1 MGQRYKAQ
9 FVDDQQAEAG
19 HLPRQV
25 QQPSLV
31 PGLHQ
36 LVHQRCCGGEA
47 HRHPAL
53 ARGQAQSQGD
63 VGLAGAA
70 VADGNDVLTALD
82 VFATGQFHQ
91 QGLVHRG
98 DGRKVNGVQAFD
110 GRESGG
116 ADPPLHQSL
125 VAVDKFQF
133 GQPEQVFG
141 VVHALGGALGRHL
154 PVFPEEAGQLQF
166 LQVMLQ

>member
-1 MGQRYKAQ
+1 M
-9 FVDDQQAEAG
+9 
-19 HLPRQV
+19 
-25 QQPSLV
+25 
-31 PGLHQ
+31 
-36 LVHQRCCGGEA
+36 
-47 HRHPAL
+47 
-53 ARGQAQSQGD
+53 
-63 VGLAGAA
+63 GLAGAA

-98 DGRKVNGVQAFD
+98 DGRKVKGVQAFD

-125 VAVDKFQF
+125 VAVDEFQF

>member
-1 MGQRYKAQ
+1 M
-9 FVDDQQAEAG
+9 
-19 HLPRQV
+19 
-25 QQPSLV
+25 
-31 PGLHQ
+31 
-36 LVHQRCCGGEA
+36 
-47 HRHPAL
+47 
-53 ARGQAQSQGD
+53 
-63 VGLAGAA
+63 GLAGAA

-98 DGRKVNGVQAFD
+98 DGRKVKGVQAFD

-116 ADPPLHQSL
+116 ADPPLHHSL

-154 PVFPEEAGQLQF
+154 PVFPEEAGLVHLSFSPDGHRVTHTLTCLRAVALFGGF
-166 LQVMLQ
+166 LAIMTLA

>member
-1 MGQRYKAQ
+1 M
-9 FVDDQQAEAG
+9 
-19 HLPRQV
+19 
-25 QQPSLV
+25 
-31 PGLHQ
+31 
-36 LVHQRCCGGEA
+36 HQRCCGGEA

-98 DGRKVNGVQAFD
+98 DGRKVKGVQAFD

-116 ADPPLHQSL
+116 ADPPLHHSL
-125 VAVDKFQF
+125 VAVDEFQL